1 MNEVQTAVD
10 PRLVA
15 AALQWWDDMGVDTLV
30 EDAPQPWLGRV
41 AVASPPSGTAP
52 IAARAKPE
60 EAPAPAALPATLDAF
75 MEWLA
80 TDASVPEA
88 GPPHLRLRPFGTPGA
103 AITIITD
110 MPEMGDAESG
120 ALFSGEV
127 GRLFDRMLAAIGMDR
142 DKVYCFALTPGRP
155 PTGQTAKEALPRLG
169 EIAKHHLGLVNP
181 QAVWLLGQSTSRA
194 LLGLDA
200 TNTHKSGQKIN
211 HIRSIVP
218 AIASSAPRLLLQNP
232 QRKAA
237 VWQDMQMLVGG
248 QLA

>member
-1 MNEVQTAVD
+1 MTEHQTVVD

-15 AALQWWDDMGVDTLV
+15 AALQWWEDMGVDTLV

-41 AVASPPSGTAP
+41 AVASASADAAP
-52 IAARAKPE
+52 VAARRKPE
-60 EAPAPAALPATLDAF
+60 DVPAPSALPATLDALVD
-75 MEWLA
+75 WLA
-80 TDASVPEA
+80 TAPDVPEA

-110 MPEMGDAESG
+110 MPEQGDAESG
-120 ALFSGEV
+120 ALLSGEV
-127 GRLFDRMLAAIGMDR
+127 GRLFDRMLAAIGLDR
-142 DKVYCFALTPGRP
+142 SSVYCFALIPGRP
-155 PTGQTAKEALPRLG
+155 PSGQVAKDALPRLG

-181 QAVWLLGQSTSRA
+181 QVVWLLGQSTSRA

-211 HIRSIVP
+211 HIRSTVP
-218 AIASSAPRLLLQNP
+218 AIASLPPRLLLQAP

-248 QLA
+248 KLG

>member
-1 MNEVQTAVD
+1 MNELQTAVD

-30 EDAPQPWLGRV
+30 EDTPQPWLGRV
-41 AVASPPSGTAP
+41 AVASAP
-52 IAARAKPE
+52 VSARAKPE
-60 EAPAPAALPATLDAF
+60 ETQAPAALPATLDALV
-75 MEWLA
+75 EWLA
-80 TDASVPEA
+80 TAPDVPEA
-88 GPPHLRLRPFGTPGA
+88 GPPHLRLRPFGTPTA
-103 AITIITD
+103 PITIITD
-110 MPEMGDAESG
+110 MPELGDAESG

-127 GRLFDRMLAAIGMDR
+127 GRLFDRMLAAIGLDR
-142 DKVYCFALTPGRP
+142 DKVYCFPLMAGRP
-155 PTGQTAKEALPRLG
+155 PSGRPSPDALPRLG

-200 TNTHKSGQKIN
+200 TNTSKTGQKIN
-211 HIRSIVP
+211 HIRSTVP
-218 AIASSAPRLLLQNP
+218 AIASLPPRLLLQTP

-237 VWQDMQMLVGG
+237 VWQDMQMLIGG

>member
-41 AVASPPSGTAP
+41 AVASATTNSAP
-52 IAARAKPE
+52 VAARAKPE
-60 EAPAPAALPATLDAF
+60 EAPAPATLPAKLDAF
-75 MEWLA
+75 VEWLA

-110 MPEMGDAESG
+110 MPEVGDAESG

-127 GRLFDRMLAAIGMDR
+127 GRLFDRMLAAIGLDR

-155 PTGQTAKEALPRLG
+155 PSGQTAKDALPRLG
-169 EIAKHHLGLVNP
+169 DIAKHHLGLLNP

-200 TNTHKSGQKIN
+200 TNTNKSGQKIN
-211 HIRSIVP
+211 HIRSMVP